1 MLKYG
6 KRLTGAAGV
15 LATAGAVAICGLTA
29 ASASP
34 AAHQAAARPAARA
47 AHQAVRAATSG
58 IEHFQLVT
66 TSATARTGHVIARGV
81 FTAPAT
87 DIMGNRTDTFK
98 FSNGSFRVRHSPGHG
113 PQSFNPRT
121 CLVKV
126 SQHGTYKLSHG
137 TGKYAGIKGHGR
149 YHVTVLAIGA
159 RNANGKCSQR
169 KAPVAFQQIIKASG
183 PVHR

>member
-34 AAHQAAARPAARA
+34 AAHQAADRPAARA
-47 AHQAVRAATSG
+47 AHHAVRAATSG
-58 IEHFQLVT
+58 TEHFQLVT

>member
-1 MLKYG
+1 
-6 KRLTGAAGV
+6 
-15 LATAGAVAICGLTA
+15 
-29 ASASP
+29 
-34 AAHQAAARPAARA
+34 
-47 AHQAVRAATSG
+47 
-58 IEHFQLVT
+58 
-66 TSATARTGHVIARGV
+66 VIARGV

>member
-1 MLKYG
+1 MILDG
-6 KRLTGAAGV
+6 PLRDEERLRDLPVRKRLTGAAGV
-15 LATAGAVAICGLTA
+15 LATAG
-29 ASASP
+29 
-34 AAHQAAARPAARA
+34 
-47 AHQAVRAATSG
+47 
-58 IEHFQLVT
+58 
-66 TSATARTGHVIARGV
+66 ARGV

>member
-1 MLKYG
+1 MILDG
-6 KRLTGAAGV
+6 PLRDEERLRDLPVWKRLTGAAG
-15 LATAGAVAICGLTA
+15 
-29 ASASP
+29 
-34 AAHQAAARPAARA
+34 
-47 AHQAVRAATSG
+47 
-58 IEHFQLVT
+58 
-66 TSATARTGHVIARGV
+66 ARGV

-126 SQHGTYKLSHG
+126 SQHGTYRLSHG

-183 PVHR
+183 PKFTGSQDAGPAGHR